1 MIEKAQSALKRLLVE
16 TQMLITRLGKT
27 QKQMKSMVDK
37 TFVAL
42 ENKLPGWVLVND
54 VKGAA
59 GESSK
64 GNESMLLET
73 GGKDTLAI

>member
-42 ENKLPGWVLVND
+42 ENKLPG
-54 VKGAA
+54 
-59 GESSK
+59 
-64 GNESMLLET
+64 
-73 GGKDTLAI
+73 